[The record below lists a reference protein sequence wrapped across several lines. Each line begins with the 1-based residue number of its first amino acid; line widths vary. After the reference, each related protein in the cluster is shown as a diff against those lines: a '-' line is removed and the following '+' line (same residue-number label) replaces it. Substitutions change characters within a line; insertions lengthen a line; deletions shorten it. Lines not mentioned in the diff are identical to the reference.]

1 MRWEELDHPLVS
13 MRVERQGGAATIGSP
28 QSTGGYG
35 EMWSPETGPT
45 VGAPARFRKLR
56 KLATSGK
63 GGGGYRGQEKDRR
76 ALDPS
81 MPWAQPQ
88 VLREG
93 GQLLLRWYK

>member
-13 MRVERQGGAATIGSP
+13 MRVELQGGAAMVGSP
-28 QSTGGYG
+28 QSTGGCG

-63 GGGGYRGQEKDRR
+63 GRGIQGTGERQKSTVPFH
-76 ALDPS
+76 AMGPA
-81 MPWAQPQ
+81 P

-93 GQLLLRWYK
+93 GQLLLGWYK

>member
-13 MRVERQGGAATIGSP
+13 MRVERQGGAAKVGSP

-63 GGGGYRGQEKDRR
+63 GGGYRGQEKDRR

>member
-13 MRVERQGGAATIGSP
+13 MRVERQGGAATVGSP

-63 GGGGYRGQEKDRR
+63 GGGGIQGTGERQKSTGPFHAMGPAPGAQRGRT
-76 ALDPS
+76 AVT
-81 MPWAQPQ
+81 Q
-88 VLREG
+88 VV
-93 GQLLLRWYK
+93 

>member
-1 MRWEELDHPLVS
+1 MSGEELGHPLVS
-13 MRVERQGGAATIGSP
+13 MRVERQGGAATAGSP
-28 QSTGGYG
+28 RSTGGCG

-45 VGAPARFRKLR
+45 VGTPARFRKLR

-63 GGGGYRGQEKDRR
+63 GRGYRGQEKDKKT
-76 ALDPS
+76 LHPS
-81 MPWAQPQ
+81 MPWARPQ